1 MRNLNKI
8 LFVSLLSLFV
18 IGTAHAQIT
27 KSPAAEADKAFNTF
41 QYVEAAQLYKKAYSK
56 VKRNPVE
63 KRRIMFQMAE
73 CYTLTH
79 NLKMAEKQY
88 LKLEKVN
95 YQKDNPLIFLRLGDI
110 NRLRKDFPKALEYY
124 KKYKQYNPDDP
135 RCDDRIESATLAPE
149 WINNPTRDE
158 VENMKRFNTPQN
170 EWVPAW
176 GLPKKENQI
185 VFTSSREGGAGG
197 KKTDAWT
204 GEGFSDLYVSNKPKS
219 KLTEFPGE
227 WTSPVMLDNS
237 GIINSDA
244 NEGEATFNGKGTTI
258 YFSRCPNE

>member
-110 NRLRKDFPKALEYY
+110 NRLR
-124 KKYKQYNPDDP
+124 
-135 RCDDRIESATLAPE
+135 
-149 WINNPTRDE
+149 
-158 VENMKRFNTPQN
+158 
-170 EWVPAW
+170 
-176 GLPKKENQI
+176 
-185 VFTSSREGGAGG
+185 
-197 KKTDAWT
+197 
-204 GEGFSDLYVSNKPKS
+204 
-219 KLTEFPGE
+219 
-227 WTSPVMLDNS
+227 
-237 GIINSDA
+237 
-244 NEGEATFNGKGTTI
+244 
-258 YFSRCPNE
+258 